1 MAFQITNN
9 LIADPFLISDWFLCV
24 VVEQSGD
31 IMAVLGYFIHFLIFF
46 LLTSTTTRLI
56 LYRLTVF

>member
-1 MAFQITNN
+1 
-9 LIADPFLISDWFLCV
+9 